1 MLPIWADYEILV
13 ICLILELNLQ
23 NERFGIIS
31 ELKPLAAENKQYN
44 EAVSEKLKAIEPLR
58 NRLGKFRDENNAIR
72 AQGAGICSSIEELEK
87 SVQQYG

>member
-87 SVQQYG
+87 SVWQYG